1 MPGCK
6 CCSSPY
12 LDFINTLLLR
22 GEKPREISKRLKE
35 EYDISISH
43 MSVWRHYKNH
53 LLPSLQRA
61 PYNPLRELDRLGQ
74 SRLKRAIYRGI
85 KILKTRPRCSCRS
98 PTSFRRR
105 GIAYICKDCGGWV
118 PANLARAIKR
128 KLRREKQKQSD
139 KIVQAVRVKRRHF
152 L

>member
-12 LDFINTLLLR
+12 LDFINTMLSR

-35 EYDISISH
+35 EYDVSISH

-53 LLPSLQRA
+53 LLPSLQRVED
-61 PYNPLRELDRLGQ
+61 PLSELDRLGQ

-85 KILKTRPRCSCRS
+85 KISKTYARCSCRS

-128 KLRREKQKQSD
+128 KLHKEKQKQSD
-139 KIVQAVRVKRRHF
+139 KIVKVVRVKRRHF